1 VKATVLNPPKIIPN
15 GANSGARGV
24 APHLLRSLAQ
34 GCKFSLLTISLLAA
48 IVSFGQTPSSSAQT
62 TTTGSVEGV
71 VLDLQGKPIPG
82 ADVYALP
89 EVDMRILAAS
99 ATTDSAG
106 KFILQFLQPGGYFVY
121 AYKESDGYPNG
132 FFRFLTAPGGQTQV
146 AAKVEAG
153 QATTGVTMKLA
164 KFAQLKFNVIDE
176 NGKQVLA
183 TLTFTREDQP
193 GDFITG
199 TSEDNKPM
207 LVPPVPFR
215 LTVDRDGYEP
225 WHYGGA
231 KWQGKAGLI
240 ALKSGQ
246 SLSLAVRLRKK

>member
-1 VKATVLNPPKIIPN
+1 MRLVEKVWAALALWAVLSCVGPLK
-15 GANSGARGV
+15 
-24 APHLLRSLAQ
+24 
-34 GCKFSLLTISLLAA
+34 
-48 IVSFGQTPSSSAQT
+48 SSAQI

-99 ATTDSAG
+99 ATTDSTG
-106 KFILQFLQPGGYFVY
+106 KFTLQSLQPGGYFVY

-153 QATTGVTMKLA
+153 KVTTGVTMRLA
-164 KFAQLKFNVIDE
+164 KFAHLKVHITDE
-176 NGKQVLA
+176 KGNLLGGGI
-183 TLTFTREDQP
+183 TFTREDQP
-193 GDFITG
+193 GDYGMG
-199 TSEDNKPM
+199 TSGEVSM

-215 LTVDRDGYEP
+215 LTIDSDGYES

-231 KWQGKAGLI
+231 NYAGKAGLI
-240 ALKSGQ
+240 ALKPDQ
-246 SLSLAVRLRKK
+246 TLTLDVRLRKK